1 MSSTPSPEF
10 SSQSGNTNPLQRVAR
25 DTCPICSAVPA
36 QRLPA
41 PAPWELAWCASCHF
55 GFLTNPPD
63 YEALTTEFEWE
74 NSASEEKLRRHRAH
88 GSVGAG
94 IARMLGHLRAIYVR
108 VAKRDKLRA
117 VMTAAGM
124 HGSIVDLGCG
134 DGSAWVSFPANCTPL
149 GIELSPVSIVKARHR
164 LGDGAGRLIEA
175 DALNGLR
182 QLPDNSVDG
191 AIASSFVEHDVRPV
205 ETLRELHRVLRD
217 GGSFVV
223 KLPNYACWNRVVR
236 GRRWCGFRFPDH
248 VNYFTP
254 RSLRELFTRNGFEVT
269 RFGWLDRAPTSDNMW
284 CVARKT

>member
-1 MSSTPSPEF
+1 
-10 SSQSGNTNPLQRVAR
+10 
-25 DTCPICSAVPA
+25 
-36 QRLPA
+36 
-41 PAPWELAWCASCHF
+41 
-55 GFLTNPPD
+55 
-63 YEALTTEFEWE
+63 
-74 NSASEEKLRRHRAH
+74 
-88 GSVGAG
+88 
-94 IARMLGHLRAIYVR
+94 MLGHLRAIYVR